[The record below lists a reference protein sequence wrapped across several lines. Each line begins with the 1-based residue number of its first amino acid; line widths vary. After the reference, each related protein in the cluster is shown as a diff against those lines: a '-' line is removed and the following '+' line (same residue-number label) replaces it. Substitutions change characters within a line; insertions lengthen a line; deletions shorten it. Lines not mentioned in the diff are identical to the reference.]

1 MASFFL
7 YVYSGDFFLCVYIGI
22 FPGGG
27 GAQVVGSVTF
37 FPLCLQSECFFQ
49 VCVCVW
55 PVCVWGG
62 AITFPLYLQ
71 LAFFSG
77 GGGTG
82 TGYFFPL
89 YLQLGFLPRR
99 GITGCTFFQRQT
111 RPPPWCGA
119 ESTPM
124 SYVLCPSRVPC
135 GARKNLD
142 IGFGHRTWT

>member
-62 AITFPLYLQ
+62 QLLSLCIYNWHFFQVGGAPGPVTFFLCIYSWDFCP
-71 LAFFSG
+71 G
-77 GGGTG
+77 GGSPGVL
-82 TGYFFPL
+82 FSSV
-89 YLQLGFLPRR
+89 
-99 GITGCTFFQRQT
+99 RQD
-111 RPPPWCGA
+111 PPPGA
-119 ESTPM
+119 EPKVPLCPM
-124 SYVLCPSRVPC
+124 SYVQAGSRAEPE
-135 GARKNLD
+135 K
-142 IGFGHRTWT
+142 IWT